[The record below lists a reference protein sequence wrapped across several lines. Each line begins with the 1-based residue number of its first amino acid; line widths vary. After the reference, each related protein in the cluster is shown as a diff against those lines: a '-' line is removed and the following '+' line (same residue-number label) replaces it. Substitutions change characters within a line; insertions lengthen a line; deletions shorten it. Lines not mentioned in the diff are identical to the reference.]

1 MEKTNSKLTT
11 NSAYGKTI
19 KEKIKPLA
27 DYHNLHFKKDVL
39 LLVDVSKKF
48 RTHLKHK
55 LYKWLFGMKKK
66 QKDCF
71 KNFC

>member
-1 MEKTNSKLTT
+1 MSSEMEKKNSKLTT

-39 LLVDVSKKF
+39 LLVDVSKRF

-55 LYKWLFGMKKK
+55 LYK
-66 QKDCF
+66 
-71 KNFC
+71 